1 MNLIRILIFTFL
13 WCASVMNGFAQKSVT
28 YQLSTHM
35 LDISKGQPA
44 HHVTVTLYKLDS
56 ITDNWKQITTG
67 KTDEN
72 GRIANLLP
80 LPKDNSGIYKLKFET
95 TPYFRAQNL
104 KSIYPYVE
112 VVFRIEGK
120 GHYHIPITMSANG
133 YSTYRGN

>member
-1 MNLIRILIFTFL
+1 MNPTRILLFTFL
-13 WCASVMNGFAQKSVT
+13 LCASVMNGFAQKSVT

-44 HHVTVTLYKLDS
+44 PDVTVTLYKLDS
-56 ITDNWKQITTG
+56 IIGNWAQVTTG
-67 KTDEN
+67 KTDRN

-95 TPYFRAQNL
+95 APYFKAQNL

-112 VVFRIEGK
+112 IVFRIEGK